1 MNNVQLKDLKE
12 LVLERFK
19 EHGEKTAIIEKNKNT
34 DLFEDISYIKL
45 RNDILALGTAM
56 YEKLN
61 LKNEK
66 IAVIGENSSKWFITY
81 MATVCGL
88 GVIVPLDKELPSN
101 EILNLLQRSKAKCV
115 VYSSKKIKEIEE
127 VKKQL
132 PDSVIF
138 VEMEKEVS
146 DDNAFAFDDL
156 IKLGNELINSKHEEY
171 INKKI
176 DASEF
181 AILLFTS
188 GTTGKSKGVMLSN
201 NNLTSNVYAAI
212 NVFGDKAK
220 LKFLSVL
227 PMHHT
232 YELTATYL
240 CVLTAGGT
248 IGIFEGLKYIGSN
261 LKEIKPDC
269 LVCVP
274 VLVENVKKKIEKSI
288 REMKKEK
295 LISTMIKITDIFNNK
310 DLKRKIFKKIHESFG
325 GNLKYLI
332 VGAAPMDKK
341 SIDFMEGLGF
351 IIMQGYGLTETSP
364 LVAVTLLDDRVS
376 GTVGKVICNIDV
388 KIDSKNNEKE
398 GEIIVKGPNVM
409 LGYYENEE
417 ETNKVLKD
425 GYFYTGDIGYFDS
438 NNNLV
443 ISGRIKNLIVTSNG
457 KNIYP
462 EEIENYINKI
472 PLVKESLVYEYNEND
487 EDPVVATK
495 VTLDEDYIQEKYGS
509 NRPTD
514 QEIYD
519 IIWDDIKKINRT
531 MVSYKA
537 VKKLTV
543 KKEDFKKTTT
553 MKIKR
558 FEEK

>member
-1 MNNVQLKDLKE
+1 MNNIQLKDLKD

-19 EHGEKTAIIEKNKNT
+19 EHGDKTAIIEKNKKTN
-34 DLFEDISYIKL
+34 LFENISYMKL
-45 RNDILALGTAM
+45 RSDILALGTAM

-115 VYSSKKIKEIEE
+115 VYSSKKVKEIEE

-156 IKLGNELINSKHEEY
+156 IKLGNDLINSNHDEY
-171 INKKI
+171 LNRKI
-176 DASEF
+176 DVNEF

-201 NNLTSNVYAAI
+201 NNLVSNVYAAI
-212 NVFGDKAK
+212 DVFGDKAK

-240 CVLTAGGT
+240 CVLTAGGCV
-248 IGIFEGLKYIGSN
+248 GIFEGLKYIGSN
-261 LKEIKPDC
+261 LKELKPDC

-295 LISTMIKITDIFNNK
+295 LISTMIKVTDIFK
-310 DLKRKIFKKIHESFG
+310 SKELKRKIFKKIHESFG

-364 LVAVTLLDDRVS
+364 LVAVTLLNDRVS

-409 LGYYENEE
+409 LGYFENEE

-425 GYFYTGDIGYFDS
+425 GYFYTGDIGYFDD

-472 PLVKESLVYEYNEND
+472 PLVKESLVYEYTEND
-487 EDPVVATK
+487 DDPIVAVK
-495 VTLDEDYIQEKYGS
+495 VTLDEEYIQEKYES
-509 NRPTD
+509 NRPSND
-514 QEIYD
+514 EIYD

-537 VKKLTV
+537 VKKLIIKT
-543 KKEDFKKTTT
+543 EDFKKTTT